1 MKQTG
6 IKFAALGVLLV
17 VSLFLSNIIYSKW
30 FYKDDLIE
38 TDAKMLLELDSLQ
51 NVNDIIYF
59 AESSNATTGY
69 YDTCKKSISEL
80 IADQLKNK
88 SLGTI
93 QHAAI
98 HAKTYLELIKNIR
111 PDSKVKTIIVTMNLR
126 SFDADWI
133 NSKLETPLMRAN
145 VMYAQLPAIIKK
157 LMISFSAYDDKV
169 EYLRNKERAH
179 HWKHDPI
186 IVPENFPYKNVKDW
200 DGAIFSKLFDQPK
213 TRDLTCAY
221 IKTYGFSIDTLTNPR
236 IKDFDE
242 IVKVAKEKNLHLVF
256 NLLAENVQYADSL
269 VGKELVSLIKQNRD
283 LLMQRYNKNG
293 VIVVDNLELVNGKEF
308 CDQDWTTEHYVQSGR
323 IRIAG
328 NVFATAAVYLK

>member
-38 TDAKMLLELDSLQ
+38 TDAKMLLDLDSLQ

-111 PDSKVKTIIVTMNLR
+111 QFYGEDAELCYNYGKIINEKQFNR
-126 SFDADWI
+126 II
-133 NSKLETPLMRAN
+133 N
-145 VMYAQLPAIIKK
+145 
-157 LMISFSAYDDKV
+157 
-169 EYLRNKERAH
+169 YL
-179 HWKHDPI
+179 
-186 IVPENFPYKNVKDW
+186 
-200 DGAIFSKLFDQPK
+200 Q
-213 TRDLTCAY
+213 
-221 IKTYGFSIDTLTNPR
+221 
-236 IKDFDE
+236 
-242 IVKVAKEKNLHLVF
+242 
-256 NLLAENVQYADSL
+256 
-269 VGKELVSLIKQNRD
+269 
-283 LLMQRYNKNG
+283 
-293 VIVVDNLELVNGKEF
+293 
-308 CDQDWTTEHYVQSGR
+308 
-323 IRIAG
+323 
-328 NVFATAAVYLK
+328 